1 MSHDEKTL
9 TLQQIRRKR
18 KFGEAILPE
27 EEDETEQEHR
37 HIIAVTLENTI
48 GALNRVTN
56 LFSAR
61 GFNLESVAVG
71 ETEDPSIARL
81 TLVTVGNDRI
91 VAQITRQLDGLVN
104 TYDITD
110 LTDAEHVERELCLLK
125 VQYTSDTR
133 SEILDIKDIFRG
145 RVVNVTPETM
155 ILEVTGP
162 NKKINAFIGMMEA
175 HGIEEV
181 ARSGQVAMHRAL
193 QYEAPNP
200 LASSDSEVAG
210 DGAPAS
216 DE

>member
-1 MSHDEKTL
+1 MSDKQSL
-9 TLQQIRRKR
+9 TRQQIRRKR
-18 KFGEAILPE
+18 KFGEPVLPE
-27 EEDETEQEHR
+27 DEAETEQEHR
-37 HIIAVTLENTI
+37 HMISVRLENTI

-71 ETEDPSIARL
+71 ETDDPNVARL
-81 TLVTVGNDRI
+81 TLVTTGNDRI

-104 TYDITD
+104 TLDVTD
-110 LTDAEHVERELCLLK
+110 LTNAEHVERELCLLK
-125 VQYTSDTR
+125 VQYTSETR
-133 SEILDIKDIFRG
+133 SEVLDIKDIFRG

-162 NKKINAFIGMMEA
+162 NKKINAFIGMMES

-193 QYEAPNP
+193 DYEAPNP
-200 LASSDSEVAG
+200 LASTEQEVG
-210 DGAPAS
+210 DNGTTTDA
-216 DE
+216 

>member
-1 MSHDEKTL
+1 MPDDDRSL

-18 KFGEAILPE
+18 KFGEPILPE
-27 EEDETEQEHR
+27 EEEDTDQEHR
-37 HIIAVTLENTI
+37 HIIAVRLQDSI

-71 ETEDPSIARL
+71 ETDDPSVARL

-91 VAQITRQLDGLVN
+91 VAQITRQLDGLVD
-104 TYDITD
+104 TLDVTD

-125 VQYTSDTR
+125 VRYTSETR
-133 SEILDIKDIFRG
+133 SEVLDIKDIFRG

-155 ILEVTGP
+155 IFEVTGP
-162 NKKINAFIGMMEA
+162 KKKINAFIGMMQE

-193 QYEAPNP
+193 EYEAPNP
-200 LASSDSEVAG
+200 LASSTSERGENGSTA
-210 DGAPAS
+210 DA
-216 DE
+216 